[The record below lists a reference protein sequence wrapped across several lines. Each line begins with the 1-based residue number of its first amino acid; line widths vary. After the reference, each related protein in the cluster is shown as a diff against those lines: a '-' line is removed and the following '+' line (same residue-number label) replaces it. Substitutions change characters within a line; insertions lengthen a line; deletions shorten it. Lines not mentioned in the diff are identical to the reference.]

1 MTYFPRF
8 QAIALGAAL
17 LTTSG
22 CATKRYVLDRV
33 NTSEAKTTA
42 RIGEVEKKASDQV
55 SALEEK
61 QATDASRLGEMA
73 KGADA
78 RAGDALQSAANAQ
91 TSANQASQRAGEADA
106 KAVNAH
112 RAADQVNARVES
124 LGQLRMVASETV
136 LFKFAS
142 AKLTDEE
149 MGKLD
154 LIADKASA
162 KFHVVEVH
170 GFTDQ
175 TGDRNYNL
183 NLSRQRAEAVV
194 RYLATKH
201 NIPLHRIQLMGFGE
215 NSVEM
220 TDVKSKERNRLSR
233 RVEVK
238 VFAPG
243 NETAQVSL
251 SR

>member
-1 MTYFPRF
+1 MTNFPRF

-33 NTSEAKTTA
+33 STSESKTTA
-42 RIGEVEKKASDQV
+42 RIGEVEKKSSEQLA
-55 SALEEK
+55 ALEEK
-61 QATDASRLGEMA
+61 QQTDASRLGEVA
-73 KGADA
+73 KGADT
-78 RAGDALQSAANAQ
+78 RAGEALQSAANAQ
-91 TSANQASQRAGEADA
+91 TSANQASQRAGEAEG
-106 KAVNAH
+106 KAVNAQ
-112 RAADQVNARVES
+112 RAADQVNAKVDS

-142 AKLTDEE
+142 AALTDEE

-154 LIADKASA
+154 AIADKANA
-162 KFHVVEVH
+162 KFHMIEVH
-170 GFTDQ
+170 GFTDP
-175 TGDRNYNL
+175 TGDKNYNL

-215 NSVEM
+215 NKVEM
-220 TDVKSKERNRLSR
+220 TDAKTREQNRLSR

-243 NETAQVSL
+243 SETAQFS

>member
-33 NTSEAKTTA
+33 STSETKTTA
-42 RIGEVEKKASDQV
+42 RIGDVEKKTTDQLT
-55 SALEEK
+55 ALEEK
-61 QATDASRLGEMA
+61 QQTDASRLGEIA
-73 KGADA
+73 KGADT
-78 RAGDALQSAANAQ
+78 RAGEALQSASNAQ
-91 TSANQASQRAGEADA
+91 TSANQASQKAGEADA

-112 RAADQVNARVES
+112 RAADQVNARVEG
-124 LGQLRMVASETV
+124 LGQLRMIASETV

-142 AKLTDEE
+142 SVLTDEE
-149 MGKLD
+149 MAKLD
-154 LIADKASA
+154 TIAEKANA
-162 KFHVVEVH
+162 KFHMVEVH
-170 GFTDQ
+170 GFTDS
-175 TGDRNYNL
+175 TGDKNYNL

-201 NIPLHRIQLMGFGE
+201 NIALHRIQLMGFGE
-215 NSVEM
+215 QAVEM
-220 TDVKSKERNRLSR
+220 TDAKTRERNRLSR

-243 NETAQVSL
+243 NESAQVSQ
-251 SR
+251 R